1 MPYQTATE
9 ISQAKKIRTL
19 DTTLARLSH
28 DISNLE
34 KEVAR
39 LTAIAQAPS
48 TPNLKEE
55 IETLRTSLTHTLSSE
70 QEMRAFAQ
78 ETQEEWERVEK
89 ALLDENLA
97 LKEELGEASRELKTV
112 KRELNGK
119 RAVPFVRRLLQE
131 RGRLVEIVKPKD
143 NICDRVQEEN
153 E

>member
-9 ISQAKKIRTL
+9 ISQAKKVRTL
-19 DTTLARLSH
+19 DATLARLSH

-78 ETQEEWERVEK
+78 ETQEEWGRVEK

-143 NICDRVQEEN
+143 NISDRVQEEN